1 VVAPPRL
8 RGLGAER
15 RVAERADAKRRGPS
29 TAIALE
35 GAGGAERT
43 LQDAPGPTQREVDDL
58 EVDPVCR
65 TQRPS
70 VG

>member
-1 VVAPPRL
+1 MVAPPWV

-29 TAIALE
+29 PTIALG
-35 GAGGAERT
+35 GAGTAERT
-43 LQDAPGPTQREVDDL
+43 LQDAPGSTQREVDDL

-65 TQRPS
+65 T
-70 VG
+70 